1 MGSCWHWGRRGRW
14 QSDKVIHPCASPP
27 NTQPYP
33 ELGSPLLFS
42 KLCCSAH
49 HLQVKKKMLTKQ
61 RLLVIFI
68 GLLVISIVIFYWE
81 HFHKSWDKEI
91 NPLLHHKFQNVF
103 FSVPICKI
111 PALGGSRQF
120 FPTTNILILGQ
131 FSPPKAALF
140 LINNISVSSL
150 LVVVLHD
157 IIKSYLFST
166 RKWCHWHEYKYFKVK
181 FVSFCAIDV
190 KVWALN
196 IYTRHW
202 FEGVQEG

>member
-1 MGSCWHWGRRGRW
+1 MC
-14 QSDKVIHPCASPP
+14 QPTQHPALPRAWLTSALQQTVLQCTPSPG
-27 NTQPYP
+27 
-33 ELGSPLLFS
+33 E
-42 KLCCSAH
+42 
-49 HLQVKKKMLTKQ
+49 KKKLTKQ

-81 HFHKSWDKEI
+81 HFHKFWDKEI
-91 NPLLHHKFQNVF
+91 NPLMHHKFQNVF

-120 FPTTNILILGQ
+120 SPTTNILILGQ

-150 LVVVLHD
+150 LVVVLHN

-181 FVSFCAIDV
+181 FLFPFVLLMWRC
-190 KVWALN
+190 
-196 IYTRHW
+196 
-202 FEGVQEG
+202 GP